1 MHHTFLPCVQA
12 KAPIYVKKTVW
23 ENCSTSLRHSST
35 WATVNYIEGQRESQR
50 RTGIERRSRWGS
62 SRGA

>member
-1 MHHTFLPCVQA
+1 MQA

-50 RTGIERRSRWGS
+50 RASMERRGRCGKLHS
-62 SRGA
+62 SSCVV